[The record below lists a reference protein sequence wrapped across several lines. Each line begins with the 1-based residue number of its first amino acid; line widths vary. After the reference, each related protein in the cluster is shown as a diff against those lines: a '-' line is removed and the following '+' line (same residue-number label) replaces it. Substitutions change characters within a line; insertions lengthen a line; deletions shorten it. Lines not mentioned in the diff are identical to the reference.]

1 MKKMMTWALAL
12 LAAFSVQAQQ
22 VEPELADPKPGAQE
36 TWNAVKK
43 TTLAWGST
51 DVRYSRSQPAT
62 GAKALVLDAWR
73 GERVS
78 AQAVLS
84 TPVDLSRVT
93 MEVSDLKCGKSII
106 PAASVRK
113 YFVRYVMTDWHN
125 NKADSFLLPDHLSPD
140 AEMKVAAHT
149 TRPMWL
155 DIRVPQDAKPGTYK
169 GMQLAATSTGIGG
182 PSSEICIHELNTLG
196 GHTCIRVGTTGCIVP
211 QFDLG
216 DLIIPVACYRKDGTS
231 ATYIEPEFPSFANP
245 YVNMALIQACEN
257 LGFRYGIGLDYTVGS
272 FYIGQGRPLYEDGRK
287 SYWPSFAEKILPD
300 LATAGVTNIEMETA
314 GQLVVG
320 YLHGMRMGCILSVIS
335 NRVLDRWGD
344 NGGEE
349 KTCLAAAEAMRILKE
364 WDDSGTVTLKA
375 KMKR

>member
-1 MKKMMTWALAL
+1 MVFIMSEEAVNKASAPK
-12 LAAFSVQAQQ
+12 
-22 VEPELADPKPGAQE
+22 ADNEGVYHLRLKQGDVPGYVILPGAPE
-36 TWNAVKK
+36 RALKIAKNWENPKEIASYREYK
-43 TTLAWGST
+43 T
-51 DVRYSRSQPAT
+51 
-62 GAKALVLDAWR
+62 
-73 GERVS
+73 
-78 AQAVLS
+78 
-84 TPVDLSRVT
+84 VT
-93 MEVSDLKCGKSII
+93 
-106 PAASVRK
+106 
-113 YFVRYVMTDWHN
+113 
-125 NKADSFLLPDHLSPD
+125 
-140 AEMKVAAHT
+140 
-149 TRPMWL
+149 
-155 DIRVPQDAKPGTYK
+155 GTYK
-169 GMQLAATSTGIGG
+169 GMQLAATSTGIG
-182 PSSEICIHELNTLG
+182 
-196 GHTCIRVGTTGCIVP
+196 
-211 QFDLG
+211 G

-245 YVNMALIQACEN
+245 YVTMALIQACEN

>member
-1 MKKMMTWALAL
+1 MVFIMSEEAVNKASAPK
-12 LAAFSVQAQQ
+12 
-22 VEPELADPKPGAQE
+22 ADNEGVYHLRLKQGDVPGYVILPGAPE
-36 TWNAVKK
+36 RALKIAKNWENPKEIASYREYK
-43 TTLAWGST
+43 T
-51 DVRYSRSQPAT
+51 
-62 GAKALVLDAWR
+62 
-73 GERVS
+73 
-78 AQAVLS
+78 
-84 TPVDLSRVT
+84 VT
-93 MEVSDLKCGKSII
+93 
-106 PAASVRK
+106 
-113 YFVRYVMTDWHN
+113 
-125 NKADSFLLPDHLSPD
+125 
-140 AEMKVAAHT
+140 
-149 TRPMWL
+149 
-155 DIRVPQDAKPGTYK
+155 GTYK

-196 GHTCIRVGTTGCIVP
+196 VHTCIRVGTTGCIVP

-245 YVNMALIQACEN
+245 YVTMALIQACEN

-300 LATAGVTNIEMETA
+300 LATAGVTNLEMETA
-314 GQLVVG
+314 GQRVVG